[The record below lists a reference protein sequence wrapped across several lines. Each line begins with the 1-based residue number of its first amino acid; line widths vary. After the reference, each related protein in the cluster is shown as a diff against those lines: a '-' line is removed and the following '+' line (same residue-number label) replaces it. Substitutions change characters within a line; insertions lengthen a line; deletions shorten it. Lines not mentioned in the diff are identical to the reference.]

1 MSKVQLWQIIP
12 EYRNIHFVGRDL
24 KPVVK
29 EIKNFPFMTL
39 PNGKVCVAAN
49 KYLIKASERKSEGTV
64 KQYASSISALI
75 RYCYEHKLD
84 FIELDSDHF
93 SELMQI
99 QRREKNS
106 YLAPKRVSN
115 TLISNARRWLDFLD
129 FIAKEHDDSTFLPA
143 RILASKRVRN
153 VRKGKT
159 IVKQEVWWHCS
170 FDTPGPLKKRNQ
182 SQKHRLMHYV
192 LQLST

>member
-115 TLISNARRWLDFLD
+115 TLISNARRWLDF
-129 FIAKEHDDSTFLPA
+129 
-143 RILASKRVRN
+143 
-153 VRKGKT
+153 
-159 IVKQEVWWHCS
+159 
-170 FDTPGPLKKRNQ
+170 
-182 SQKHRLMHYV
+182 
-192 LQLST
+192 

>member
-29 EIKNFPFMTL
+29 VIKNFPFMTL
-39 PNGKVCVAAN
+39 PSGKACVAAN
-49 KYLIKASERKSEGTV
+49 KYLIKVSERKSEGTV
-64 KQYASSISALI
+64 KQYASSISALV
-75 RYCYEHKLD
+75 RYCYEHKVD
-84 FIELDSDHF
+84 FIDLTSDHF

-99 QRREKNS
+99 QRDEKTNS
-106 YLAPKRVSN
+106 LTPKRVSN

-129 FIAKEHDDSTFLPA
+129 FIAKENGDSTFLPA

-159 IVKQEVWWHCS
+159 IVKQEVWWLTYIDMMCIYWNC
-170 FDTPGPLKKRNQ
+170 PLF
-182 SQKHRLMHYV
+182 
-192 LQLST
+192 